1 MSGFAGLL
9 AGEAVSSLA
18 TPVVSRLL
26 DLIPDPEK
34 RAEEA
39 ASAATALLAADESLL
54 KQQNDIN
61 LVEAG
66 SENLFVS
73 GWRPFIGW
81 SCGAALLWQIL
92 LAPFVEFNCA
102 VFGYHPALPELNP
115 DWMTAILVPLLG
127 LGAMRSVE
135 KIQRVAGPLMGTAKP
150 AAATA
155 APPTGLN
162 VVMKQAA
169 LANLLSRPPASSRTA
184 SSAPPTPRPAPAAA
198 AAPASGDTH
207 AATRDTLA
215 RTLWGE
221 ARGEGQ
227 DGMEAVA
234 NVIIRRAAFPR
245 WWGHDIRSVCLAPS
259 QFSCWLPSDPNRAKL
274 QAVDHSDT
282 DFATAL
288 EIAERAIAQAL
299 PDRTNS
305 ADSYAN
311 LSSAH
316 PIWANVAR
324 QTAIIGRHTFFRLET

>member
-1 MSGFAGLL
+1 MSGFTGLL
-9 AGEAVSSLA
+9 ASEAVASLA
-18 TPVVSRLL
+18 TPVVGRLL
-26 DLIPDPEK
+26 DFIPDPEK

-61 LVEAG
+61 LEEAK

-81 SCGAALLWQIL
+81 CCGAALLWQIL
-92 LAPFVEFNCA
+92 LAPFVAFNCA

-135 KIQRVAGPLMGTAKP
+135 KIQRVAGPLMGTTKP
-150 AAATA
+150 AAV
-155 APPTGLN
+155 APAPQAGLS
-162 VVMKQAA
+162 VGMKQAA
-169 LANLLSRPPASSRTA
+169 LTTLLSRPAVATRPAPSVAAT
-184 SSAPPTPRPAPAAA
+184 PAPAA
-198 AAPASGDTH
+198 DTH
-207 AATRDTLA
+207 AATRDTFA

-227 DGMEAVA
+227 AGMEAVA
-234 NVIIRRAAFPR
+234 NVICRRAAFPR
-245 WWGHDIRSVCLAPS
+245 WWGNDIRSVCLAPS
-259 QFSCWLPSDPNRAKL
+259 QFSCWLPGDPNRPKL
-274 QAVDHSDT
+274 QAVDAT
-282 DFATAL
+282 DAAFATAL
-288 EIAERAIAQAL
+288 DIAERAIAQTL
-299 PDRTNS
+299 VDRTNS
-305 ADSYAN
+305 ADSYAD

-324 QTAIIGRHTFFRLET
+324 QTAMIGRHTFFRLET